1 MSIWGCFFF
10 SSFFFFFFWVR
21 FLASCFCIR
30 YAGYM
35 SVGFYLV
42 MHNYGYGWL
51 VAWMKECWSM
61 SQLSFFLLYL
71 LVVCVI
77 CVQSDARI
85 SLL

>member
-1 MSIWGCFFF
+1 MSIWVCFFF
-10 SSFFFFFFWVR
+10 SFSFFWVR

-61 SQLSFFLLYL
+61 SQLSFFL
-71 LVVCVI
+71 
-77 CVQSDARI
+77 S
-85 SLL
+85 SLFAGGMCNMCLI